1 VAPSTAWSCFV
12 ACNTNANDR
21 KPSMTVQ
28 SMQSAHLHRLSKHA
42 PPSRDRNFRVGG
54 ARSTWKKRGNN
65 SGHLALISPSQNSV
79 RAQRVPTTQSR
90 VFEIK
95 DCPLEEYTAFVK
107 PKLRIMVV
115 TSRRYPV
122 SSSLRGGRYCR

>member
-1 VAPSTAWSCFV
+1 MP
-12 ACNTNANDR
+12 NR
-21 KPSMTVQ
+21 KMVK
-28 SMQSAHLHRLSKHA
+28 AYVK
-42 PPSRDRNFRVGG
+42 
-54 ARSTWKKRGNN
+54 
-65 SGHLALISPSQNSV
+65 
-79 RAQRVPTTQSR
+79 AQRVPTTQSR
-90 VFEIK
+90 VFEIS